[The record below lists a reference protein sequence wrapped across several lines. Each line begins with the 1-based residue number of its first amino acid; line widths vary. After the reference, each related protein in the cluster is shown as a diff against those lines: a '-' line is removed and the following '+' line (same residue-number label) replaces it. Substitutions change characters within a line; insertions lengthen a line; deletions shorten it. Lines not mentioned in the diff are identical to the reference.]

1 MLSGHLATTRWNRS
15 EKDEKISILHYP
27 KHKRVQILVIKKDAS
42 VLKGLWKS
50 CDRQPALSMPGEKQ
64 LENCHIVWG
73 RDQRSQKTTEK
84 EVWWSGWNWGRSS
97 RWGRGYCEWIYGS
110 CFDKKTIETEDWDC
124 RDWLESDSDTKKI
137 PKQLMRSPV
146 EEVIFSWRG
155 VYKCWLKQESE
166 EANKEIYNTTLNS
179 TNGFKNLIEASN
191 RIVSKTSQQKQKSYE
206 NVLFD
211 VINKISQNI
220 INIIQYNQKDL
231 CKDLSKAFTYKIR

>member
-1 MLSGHLATTRWNRS
+1 MHQYWKDYGKVVIDNQHLACQVRS
-15 EKDEKISILHYP
+15 SLKTVILSE
-27 KHKRVQILVIKKDAS
+27 VET
-42 VLKGLWKS
+42 KGLKRQLRKKS
-50 CDRQPALSMPGEKQ
+50 DDLVETEEEAVDEVEDIVNGSMEAAL
-64 LENCHIVWG
+64 
-73 RDQRSQKTTEK
+73 T
-84 EVWWSGWNWGRSS
+84 
-97 RWGRGYCEWIYGS
+97 
-110 CFDKKTIETEDWDC
+110 KKTIETEDWDC